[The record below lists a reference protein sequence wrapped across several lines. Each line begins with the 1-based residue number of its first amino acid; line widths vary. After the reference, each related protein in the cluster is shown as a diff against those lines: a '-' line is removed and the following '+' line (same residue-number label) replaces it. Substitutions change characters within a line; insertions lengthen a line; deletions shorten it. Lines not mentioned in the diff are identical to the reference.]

1 MRRRDFLETASAG
14 ASLTQPPG
22 SPPARPDGEAAAGV
36 VVERARP
43 GRPDA
48 GKVLLAVQPHADDI
62 PLFAAGTVAKLL
74 DEGYTGHLVRVT
86 NDDMAGPGTIGET
99 VLANERDNA
108 EVARVLGLKQV
119 FNLNYNNHWMDGVAR
134 PELRLRFV
142 FLIRLLKVDTIVGYD
157 PWGHDEENPDHVV
170 TAQCLEAACWMA
182 GGGKDYPEHF
192 AAGLEPHA
200 VREKYY
206 FARGPHL
213 VNRVVDIGSTVDR
226 KVEAN
231 LANLAQG
238 PAGRAGERLR
248 ASLAG
253 RGLRL
258 PVLGDDEATA
268 NRAYVKEF
276 VLRANRELGLRN
288 GLEYAEAFH
297 YVGPDALSVGY
308 STEEMEEYIRRH
320 GVPSGPPGEGR

>member
-1 MRRRDFLETASAG
+1 MKRREFIGSTAAG
-14 ASLTQPPG
+14 ASLTAQAG
-22 SPPARPDGEAAAGV
+22 PPASAPTGETAAAV
-36 VVERARP
+36 VVEGPLAGKP
-43 GRPDA
+43 HA

-74 DEGYTGHLVRVT
+74 GEGYTGHLVRVT

-99 VLANERDNA
+99 VLANEKDNDA
-108 EVARVLGLKQV
+108 VARVLGLQRV
-119 FNLNYNNHWMDGVAR
+119 FNLNYGNHWMDGASK

-142 FLIRLLKVDTIVGYD
+142 FLIRLLKVDTVVGYD
-157 PWGHDEENPDHVV
+157 PWGQYEENPDHYV

-206 FARGPHL
+206 FARGPQL
-213 VNRVVDIGSTVDR
+213 VNRVVDIGATIDR

-231 LANLAQG
+231 LANVAQG

-248 ASLAG
+248 ATLTG
-253 RGLRL
+253 CQLKL
-258 PVLGDDEATA
+258 PVLGDDDATA
-268 NRAYVKEF
+268 NRQYVKEF
-276 VLRANRELGLRN
+276 VLRADRELGRRH

-297 YVGPDALSVGY
+297 HVGPNALGVGY
-308 STEEMEEYIRRH
+308 SREELDEYVRRNA
-320 GVPSGPPGEGR
+320 VPSASR